1 LAIRESHH
9 GATFSALATLATL
22 ATFSTLSAFAT
33 FSAFGRRH
41 LTDTFALFSG
51 PGSEVN
57 LTVDPGRGLR
67 RSVGRPV
74 VVRDP
79 GRILV

>member
-33 FSAFGRRH
+33 FGRRH